1 MPCLINSLKCNH
13 PPPQPHSH
21 TFPSS
26 ATVTCFSG
34 ELVMGVGT
42 WRWAGPCWV
51 DEEIQCLSSNSDF
64 VCMLHASVMSDLCKP
79 RDWSPPGSSIRG
91 ILQARI
97 LSGLPFPSP
106 GDLSN
111 PGIQPPSLGSPELA
125 GRFFTT
131 SATWEAPV
139 LTLPIFCSMICF

>member
-1 MPCLINSLKCNH
+1 MVFTSKFLFWALQLQPFLPQVLNTLDKVLPWCRLINSLKCNH

-26 ATVTCFSG
+26 ATVTCFAG
-34 ELVMGVGT
+34 EPLMGVGM

-64 VCMLHASVMSDLCKP
+64 VCVLRASVMSDLCKP
-79 RDWSPPGSSIRG
+79 TDWSPPGSSIRG

-97 LSGLPFPSP
+97 LEWVAIPFSR
-106 GDLSN
+106 
-111 PGIQPPSLGSPELA
+111 GS
-125 GRFFTT
+125 F
-131 SATWEAPV
+131 
-139 LTLPIFCSMICF
+139 